1 VLAGITPFLDLY
13 ATQPLLPTLAR
24 TFNASSF
31 TVGLTVTAATI
42 AVAIAAPVTGQ
53 LADRIGL
60 RRVIVASAFALAAVT
75 ALAATS
81 RNLTELIG
89 WRFVQGLVIPGVFAV
104 AIAYIHEEWPPARAG
119 RAVGAYVGGTVIG
132 GFIGRA
138 TMGITAAHYGWR
150 TGFALLAILNLV
162 AAVLLAWQLPAEH
175 RARAAVHEPSAFAGH
190 VRDPQLLA
198 TYAVGFCV
206 LCSQVAMF
214 SYITFP
220 LAAPPFN
227 LSSDRLGWLFAVYLV
242 GAVVTPISGHWIDAY
257 GHRVALSIAFLLG
270 VGGALLTLSPI
281 LAVVVCGLAA
291 FSTAIFVAQ
300 ASASAHVGVHAARE
314 RGLALGLYATCYY
327 IGGSVGGSLPSL
339 VESWGGWPACVA
351 FVVAVQAAMV
361 AIAWTFW
368 GPKTPERDLEG
379 LTRQEPASQAPP

>member
-24 TFNASSF
+24 IFNASSF
-31 TVGLTVTAATI
+31 TVGLTVTAVTI
-42 AVAIAAPVTGQ
+42 AVAIAAPITGQ

-60 RRVIVASAFALAAVT
+60 RRVIVASAFTLAAVT

-81 RNLTELIG
+81 RYLTQLIA
-89 WRFVQGLVIPGVFAV
+89 WRFAQGLVIPGVFAV
-104 AIAYIHEEWPPARAG
+104 AIAYIHEEWPPERAG
-119 RAVGAYVGGTVIG
+119 RAVGAYVGGTVVG

-150 TGFALLAILNLV
+150 TGFALLAVLNLV
-162 AAVLLAWQLPAEH
+162 AAVMLTSQLPAEQ
-175 RARAAVHEPSAFAGH
+175 RARATVREPGAFAGH

-242 GAVVTPISGHWIDAY
+242 GAVVTPISGRWIDTY
-257 GHRVALSIAFLLG
+257 GHRVALSIAFVLG
-270 VGGALLTLSPI
+270 VGGALLTLSPV
-281 LAVVVCGLAA
+281 LAIVVCGLAA
-291 FSTAIFVAQ
+291 FATAIFIAQ
-300 ASASAHVGVHAARE
+300 ASASAHVGAHAARD

-327 IGGSVGGSLPSL
+327 VGGSVGGSLPSL

-351 FVVAVQAAMV
+351 FVVAVQAVMV

-368 GPKTPERDLEG
+368 GPRITCRD
-379 LTRQEPASQAPP
+379 PALVARPF

>member
-1 VLAGITPFLDLY
+1 MLAGITPFLDLY

-24 TFNASSF
+24 IFNASSF
-31 TVGLTVTAATI
+31 TVGLTVTATTI
-42 AVAIAAPVTGQ
+42 AVAVAAPITGQ

-60 RRVIVASAFALAAVT
+60 RRVIVTSAFALAAVT
-75 ALAATS
+75 ALAATA
-81 RNLTELIG
+81 RDLNQLIA
-89 WRFVQGLVIPGVFAV
+89 WRFAQGLVIPGVFAV

-132 GFIGRA
+132 GFIGRV

-162 AAVLLAWQLPAEH
+162 AAVMLTWRLPPEH
-175 RARAAVHEPSAFAGH
+175 RARATAREPGAFAGH

-257 GHRVALSIAFLLG
+257 GHRVALSIASVLG

-291 FSTAIFVAQ
+291 FATAIFIAQ

-327 IGGSVGGSLPSL
+327 VGGSVGGSLPSL

-351 FVVAVQAAMV
+351 FVVAVQTVMV

-368 GPKTPERDLEG
+368 GRR
-379 LTRQEPASQAPP
+379 LTRRDPALMARPF